1 MPQIH
6 TARLYCCQELLWQS
20 AAEAGTCG
28 VVAVSLVSPAIVG
41 PVAVVGV
48 EQIDVLVVVAGQE
61 LCRREGE
68 EVYNQAEGERMLSWA
83 EPGTE
88 PSTRISTLPIHSSFC
103 LIVSDVALWLHQDGC
118 EGLSDKDQVLGSLC
132 VITLE

>member
-20 AAEAGTCG
+20 AAETGTCG

-68 EVYNQAEGERMLSWA
+68 ERVRRFTTRQRERGCSA
-83 EPGTE
+83 GQNPGLNRAHGFQ
-88 PSTRISTLPIHSSFC
+88 PFPFIPHS
-103 LIVSDVALWLHQDGC
+103 V
-118 EGLSDKDQVLGSLC
+118 
-132 VITLE
+132 